1 MYIETHK
8 LKDYK
13 VSKETDTYFPV
24 IQVHV
29 HWALADLGEGSKPY
43 FHTKLKQ

>member
-13 VSKETDTYFPV
+13 VGKETDPYFPV
-24 IQVHV
+24 IQV
-29 HWALADLGEGSKPY
+29 HWALADLGERSKPY

>member
-13 VSKETDTYFPV
+13 VSKETDRYFPV
-24 IQVHV
+24 IQV

-43 FHTKLKQ
+43 FNDKLNQ

>member
-13 VSKETDTYFPV
+13 VSKNADTYFPV
-24 IQVHV
+24 IQVHL
-29 HWALADLGEGSKPY
+29 ALADLGEGSKPY
-43 FHTKLKQ
+43 FDTKLKQ